1 MPPVALIAGAAG
13 GIGQAIC
20 ERLIERGMHL
30 ALLDIDAARLQ
41 RLADRLGEHATP
53 FAVDL
58 TDHAALARVLEQVE
72 AQFGHLDIL
81 INNAG
86 IAHVEA
92 FDERSVESILDEL
105 NINLIAPLLLTRL
118 AIPLLKRSV
127 DARVI
132 STVSLGGIF
141 PLPDSPIYAA
151 SKFGLRGAMLS
162 IGLDLAAKGIKVGS
176 ILPGATETPM
186 LHLEA
191 IAGGNALQFMDPPQ
205 QPEDVAEQVLL
216 MLDKPCLERT
226 PKASESWLSRLAMLF
241 PNLLPHSIRLFRKRG
256 EKGMQRYL
264 ESLGAR
270 GLATQVNGRW
280 RLIEHGANP
289 PAQGPGREG

>member
-1 MPPVALIAGAAG
+1 MPPVVLITGAAG

-30 ALLDIDAARLQ
+30 ALLDIDAVRLQ
-41 RLADRLGEHATP
+41 QLAERLGERATP

-86 IAHVEA
+86 IARVEA

-105 NINLIAPLLLTRL
+105 NINLIAPLVLTRL
-118 AIPLLKRSV
+118 AIPLLKRSA

-141 PLPDSPIYAA
+141 PLPETPIYAA

-162 IGLDLAAKGIKVGS
+162 IGLNLAAKGIQVGS
-176 ILPGATETPM
+176 ILPAATETPM
-186 LHLEA
+186 LHKEA
-191 IAGGNALQFMDPPQ
+191 IYGGNALQFMDPPQ
-205 QPEDVAEQVLL
+205 QPQDVAEQVLL

-241 PNLLPHSIRLFRKRG
+241 PNLLPKSIQLFRKRG
-256 EKGMQRYL
+256 EKGRQRYL
-264 ESLGAR
+264 ESLVKR
-270 GLATQVNGRW
+270 GLAQQVDGHWQLHER
-280 RLIEHGANP
+280 GADP
-289 PAQGPGREG
+289 LAQSPRAEG

>member
-1 MPPVALIAGAAG
+1 MITGAAG

-20 ERLIERGMHL
+20 ERLIQRGMHL
-30 ALLDIDAARLQ
+30 VLVDIQAERLQ
-41 RLADRLGEHATP
+41 QLAERLGTQAYP
-53 FAVDL
+53 FAADL
-58 TDHAALARVLEQVE
+58 TDHAALARLMAYVE
-72 AQFGHLDIL
+72 AEFGHLDIL

-86 IAHVEA
+86 IARVEA

-118 AIPLLKRSV
+118 AMPLLKRSA

-132 STVSLGGIF
+132 NTVSLGGIF

-186 LHLEA
+186 LHREA

-216 MLDKPCLERT
+216 MLDKPCLERS

-241 PNLLPHSIRLFRKRG
+241 PNLLPRSIRLFRKRG
-256 EKGMQRYL
+256 EKGLQHYL
-264 ESLGAR
+264 ESLGER
-270 GLATQVNGRW
+270 GIAQRVNGRW
-280 RLIEHGANP
+280 ELKH
-289 PAQGPGREG
+289 